1 MLNPSFFFP
10 DTTPRSASPPAHQ
23 TTCNMTSTTKQTK
36 QPDPDPLDFVWGHRA
51 ATARHRGSVDVSG
64 DRDPVHDD
72 LMDDDYHALP
82 CGPTWRSFAVAAAD
96 FEDRGGGGHPGLV
109 VRFLRAVPGLDEG
122 EGTRHAWTLT
132 SFHDDFYQDAHDDG
146 DDDDD
151 DLGSELFFSAQGLGS
166 PSFGSPESGW
176 FDPDSFDM
184 SAFDDMPAW
193 DDSPSSSSVASSAG
207 NYFVDPA
214 LLHRPKRYIDR
225 MGYRHR
231 TFADDSYGCHLDS
244 QERIHPFFDH
254 VRDCSRM
261 SQQTTKMSA
270 LFGDHR
276 LRPDL
281 LGDDNPFDQDP
292 AAGELRM
299 TGAMIA
305 LAELAAT
312 AATDL
317 LLLATAFEA
326 MSNLCCGLQGSSLE
340 GSSKNLAPAR
350 LRDGVRERPTGG
362 CPNWRLPL
370 ILAMAA

>member
-1 MLNPSFFFP
+1 
-10 DTTPRSASPPAHQ
+10 
-23 TTCNMTSTTKQTK
+23 MTSTTKQTK

-51 ATARHRGSVDVSG
+51 ATARHRGSVDVNG

-82 CGPTWRSFAVAAAD
+82 RGPTWRSFAVAAAD
-96 FEDRGGGGHPGLV
+96 FEDRGDGGHPGLV
-109 VRFLRAVPGLDEG
+109 VRFLRAVPGLDEEG
-122 EGTRHAWTLT
+122 EGNRHAWTLT
-132 SFHDDFYQDAHDDG
+132 SFHDDFYQDAH

-176 FDPDSFDM
+176 FDHDSFDM

-193 DDSPSSSSVASSAG
+193 DDSPSSSSVSSSAG

-231 TFADDSYGCHLDS
+231 AFDDDSYCCHLDS

-270 LFGDHR
+270 LFDALRFADHR

-281 LGDDNPFDQDP
+281 LCDDNPFDQDP